1 MEDQCRVEEQSPSL
15 EETLHTV
22 RRRVEVRAPAV
33 GTAYLHTCS
42 HHHNSF
48 SPHHNT
54 CSHSYNTSSH
64 HLTNWSHHT

>member
-1 MEDQCRVEEQSPSL
+1 MQGGGAEPQLGGDPAHGQEEGGG
-15 EETLHTV
+15 E
-22 RRRVEVRAPAV
+22 APAV

-42 HHHNSF
+42 HHHNTF